1 MVSTYV
7 KFVLDSLVTATG
19 KKKHCYYISMK
30 PLIKHKI
37 ALDSTFC
44 LFKNVLRLIK
54 NLITVQTHAYMY
66 ELVLHCFRQ
75 KNQIHVNFK

>member
-19 KKKHCYYISMK
+19 KKHCYYISMK

-54 NLITVQTHAYMY
+54 NLITVQTHAYE